1 MLGVGVLKQNLTWAG
16 VDKEIRYSAAV
27 TETRIQ
33 SGGTG
38 SVSGG
43 AGCYDLASAHERER
57 KGAFKGLVSYCSRGL
72 IPRRTEHCF
81 AAALTF
87 TL

>member
-1 MLGVGVLKQNLTWAG
+1 MLGVGALKQNLTWAG

-57 KGAFKGLVSYCSRGL
+57 GKELLKVWCLTAAVGLFLGIQS
-72 IPRRTEHCF
+72 I
-81 AAALTF
+81 AL
-87 TL
+87 LLL